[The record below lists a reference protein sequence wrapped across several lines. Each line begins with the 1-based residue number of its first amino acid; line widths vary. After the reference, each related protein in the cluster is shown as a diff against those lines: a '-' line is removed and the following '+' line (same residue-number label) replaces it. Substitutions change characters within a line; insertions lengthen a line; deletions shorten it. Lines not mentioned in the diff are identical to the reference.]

1 MFMQSA
7 VERRLIT
14 VAIHTYEKA
23 VALKALLESEGV
35 ETILQNVNLEH
46 PVVSAGMRVRIHE
59 DDLPLAL
66 RIIENREIFL
76 TTGEGGETPAKGLTV
91 LVPVDFSSHSEH
103 AVDVAFRIAQLHG
116 AEVVVLHSY
125 VAPSAAASLPLSS
138 SLTFDDG
145 NMALESESAAV
156 VESEAKAMMETL
168 RKRLRENIK
177 SGQLPG
183 VKFTTRVVEGVPEA
197 SIERAVKELRP
208 WLLVMGTR
216 PASQKKN
223 ELVVGSVSA
232 EVLDTCRI
240 PALTVP
246 ENGHFDSMD
255 ALRHIVLLSSL
266 AQEDFLA
273 LDALHRLLPFGHK
286 ASMTVVCVPS
296 GKYTQASAS
305 AAQLALMDYCHT
317 HYPQFDV
324 TLRTPDRNYFLEEY
338 KHIDQVSHIDLMVV
352 PNRKKNVFARLFN
365 PGIAHRVLFH
375 FDIPMMVVPV

>member
-103 AVDVAFRIAQLHG
+103 AVDLAFRIAQPHG

-145 NMALESESAAV
+145 TN
-156 VESEAKAMMETL
+156 
-168 RKRLRENIK
+168 
-177 SGQLPG
+177 GPG
-183 VKFTTRVVEGVPEA
+183 
-197 SIERAVKELRP
+197 
-208 WLLVMGTR
+208 
-216 PASQKKN
+216 
-223 ELVVGSVSA
+223 
-232 EVLDTCRI
+232 
-240 PALTVP
+240 
-246 ENGHFDSMD
+246 
-255 ALRHIVLLSSL
+255 
-266 AQEDFLA
+266 
-273 LDALHRLLPFGHK
+273 FGIGR
-286 ASMTVVCVPS
+286 C
-296 GKYTQASAS
+296 
-305 AAQLALMDYCHT
+305 C
-317 HYPQFDV
+317 
-324 TLRTPDRNYFLEEY
+324 
-338 KHIDQVSHIDLMVV
+338 
-352 PNRKKNVFARLFN
+352 
-365 PGIAHRVLFH
+365 
-375 FDIPMMVVPV
+375 